1 MKKVKSKDYS
11 KKIKSAVFISGRGTN
26 FKSLLNFSKKKI
38 SPIKINLLITDN
50 KKAKGIFF
58 AKKNNIKFKSFSY
71 KTRQRSELKIL
82 KELKKNKIKFI
93 MLAGF
98 MKILSKRF
106 ISKFEGKIVNI
117 HPSLL
122 PKYKGLH
129 THKKVLINKDKF
141 SGCTV
146 HFVSEKLDSGK
157 IILQKRVKVLN
168 NDNIKK
174 LEKRILKI
182 ENKIYPLAIKKIFN

>member
-106 ISKFEGKIVNI
+106 ISKFKGKIVNI

-174 LEKRILKI
+174 LEKRILKF
-182 ENKIYPLAIKKIFN
+182 ENKIYPLAITKIFN

>member
-26 FKSLLNFSKKKI
+26 FKSLLKFSKKKI

-50 KKAKGIFF
+50 KNAKGIFF

-71 KTRQRSELKIL
+71 NQKPKSESKIL
-82 KELKKNKIKFI
+82 KELKKNNIKFV

-98 MKILSKRF
+98 MKILSKKF
-106 ISKFEGKIVNI
+106 INKFQGKIVNI

-129 THKKVLINKDKF
+129 AHKKVLINKDKF

-146 HFVSEKLDSGK
+146 HFVSKKLDSGK
-157 IILQKRVKVLN
+157 IILQKRVKVLK
-168 NDNIKK
+168 NDNVKK
-174 LEKRILKI
+174 LENRILRV
-182 ENKIYPLAIKKIFN
+182 ENKLYPLAIKKIFN

>member
-50 KKAKGIFF
+50 KKAKGIFL
-58 AKKNNIKFKSFSY
+58 AKKNNVKFKSFSY

-106 ISKFEGKIVNI
+106 INKFKGKIVNI

>member
-58 AKKNNIKFKSFSY
+58 AKKNNVKFKSFSY

-82 KELKKNKIKFI
+82 KKLKKNKIKFI

-106 ISKFEGKIVNI
+106 ISKFKGKIVNI

>member
-1 MKKVKSKDYS
+1 M
-11 KKIKSAVFISGRGTN
+11 
-26 FKSLLNFSKKKI
+26 LNLNHF
-38 SPIKINLLITDN
+38 L
-50 KKAKGIFF
+50 
-58 AKKNNIKFKSFSY
+58 
-71 KTRQRSELKIL
+71 TRQRSELKIL

-106 ISKFEGKIVNI
+106 INKFEGKIVNI

>member
-26 FKSLLNFSKKKI
+26 FKSLFNFSKKRI
-38 SPIKINLLITDN
+38 SPIKISLLITDN
-50 KKAKGIFF
+50 KNAKGIFF

-71 KTRQRSELKIL
+71 KLRQRSELKIL

-106 ISKFEGKIVNI
+106 INKFEGKIVNI

-122 PKYKGLH
+122 PKYKGLN

-157 IILQKRVKVLN
+157 IIIQKKVKVLK
-168 NDNIKK
+168 NDNIEKLKK
-174 LEKRILKI
+174 KILKV

>member
-50 KKAKGIFF
+50 KKAKGIFL
-58 AKKNNIKFKSFSY
+58 AKKNNVKFKSFSY
-71 KTRQRSELKIL
+71 KTRQISELKIL

-106 ISKFEGKIVNI
+106 ISKFKGKIVNI